1 MKYKTIIDKYNKE
14 QNNLSIDEIEM
25 RLPLNY
31 FISPSTLINIVNTQP
46 FCCTYC

>member
-14 QNNLSIDEIEM
+14 QNSLSMDEIEM

-31 FISPSTLINIVNTQP
+31 FISPPPS
-46 FCCTYC
+46 